1 MMEVKIRLRGAFEG
15 DVVRQDGFRRLIL
28 IRDRDKEALGLW
40 SSQMVQGTTL
50 LFWLWMY
57 SR

>member
-15 DVVRQDGFRRLIL
+15 NVVGQDGFRRLVL
-28 IRDRDKEALGLW
+28 IRDRDKEAQRTW

-50 LFWLWMY
+50 LFWLWMH

>member
-1 MMEVKIRLRGAFEG
+1 MEVKIRLRGAFEG
-15 DVVRQDGFRRLIL
+15 NVVGQDGFRRLVL
-28 IRDRDKEALGLW
+28 IRDRDKEAQRTW

-50 LFWLWMY
+50 LFWLWMH